1 MKEVR
6 CAAQTLQLAV
16 EDAIASCPEIFS
28 VFNRGRAVVKQLR
41 TSNVMY
47 LLRVQN
53 LKKPIIDTETR
64 WHSKHDMLERLLML
78 QSFCQEID
86 STDPHVHLSEKDW
99 EAIQFIVQALEPA
112 KEATKKLQSELLTLG
127 IAIIHV

>member
-1 MKEVR
+1 MAYRRPPLGHVIEGRSRLSAYRPSNTDIQVLSPQPSTFLSFVR
-6 CAAQTLQLAV
+6 LVRALFAVHIAQ
-16 EDAIASCPEIFS
+16 
-28 VFNRGRAVVKQLR
+28 
-41 TSNVMY
+41 
-47 LLRVQN
+47 
-53 LKKPIIDTETR
+53 
-64 WHSKHDMLERLLML
+64 

-86 STDPHVHLSEKDW
+86 STDPHILLSEKDW